1 MISEITGFS
10 LMTQRETTYQPFHS
24 QDLISN
30 SPYCLPYNGYDGRSE
45 NLVLDH
51 IIIHF
56 FIFSL
61 DSHHMSA

>member
-1 MISEITGFS
+1 
-10 LMTQRETTYQPFHS
+10 MTERETTYQPFHS

-30 SPYCLPYNGYDGRSE
+30 SPYCLQYNYYDGRSE

-61 DSHHMSA
+61 DSHHLSA